1 MVKIESL
8 VAATDVVSHIGTLA
22 TPSSSHVVEPAQ
34 RMVYICYNITI
45 VFIMVV
51 TTIQKVIK
59 IGSSRGVTL
68 PAKQLKAL
76 GIRDGDEIEI
86 TIRKHPVAAD
96 DDQVLKAANKLLKRY
111 RIAFSRLAKR

>member
-1 MVKIESL
+1 
-8 VAATDVVSHIGTLA
+8 
-22 TPSSSHVVEPAQ
+22 
-34 RMVYICYNITI
+34 
-45 VFIMVV
+45 MVV

-59 IGSSRGVTL
+59 IGSNCGVAL

-86 TIRKHPVAAD
+86 TIRKPSVVAD
-96 DDQVLKAANKLLKRY
+96 DDQVLKTANKLLKRY

>member
-1 MVKIESL
+1 MVKIGSL
-8 VAATDVVSHIGTLA
+8 VVATDVVSHIGTLA
-22 TPSSSHVVEPAQ
+22 TPSSSHVVELAQ

-59 IGSSRGVTL
+59 IGPNCGVTL

-76 GIRDGDEIEI
+76 GIRDGDEVEI

-96 DDQVLKAANKLLKRY
+96 DDQVLKTANKLLKRHKTE
-111 RIAFSRLAKR
+111 FSNLAKR